1 MNSDATIVERE
12 REYHNLRFTE
22 ETRDAQ
28 DKYYFALRDC
38 DAKYERLI
46 LERARDAVVL
56 DYGCAKGEWALKIA
70 PVAKQVHGIDISD
83 VAIDAARAEAARL
96 GLGHAHFD
104 AMDAHKMTFP
114 DNTFDLVFGL
124 GIIHHLDTRLSLQE
138 VARVLK
144 PGGVAIFREP
154 LGYNMLINLYRNAT
168 PEARTVDEH
177 PLVHADEKIAGEL
190 FKRNGWEFYGLA
202 TLGVVPLRN
211 TRLGEPL
218 FRFAAAIDRTLFKIP
233 LIRWQAWAVLMT
245 LEK

>member
-46 LERARDAVVL
+46 LEHARDAVVL

-70 PVAKQVHGIDISD
+70 PIARKVHGIDISD
-83 VAIDAARAEAARL
+83 VAIAAGQAEAAAR
-96 GLGHAHFD
+96 GLENAHFD
-104 AMDAHKMTFP
+104 AMDAHQMEFP

-124 GIIHHLDTRLSLQE
+124 GIIHHLDTRKSLEE

-154 LGYNMLINLYRNAT
+154 LGYNFLINLYRNAT
-168 PEARTVDEH
+168 PEARTIDEH
-177 PLVHADEKIAGEL
+177 PLVHDDERIASEV
-190 FKRNGWEFYGLA
+190 FSRSDWEFYGLA
-202 TLGVVPLRN
+202 TLGSVPFRN
-211 TRLGEPL
+211 TPLGEPL
-218 FRFAAAIDRTLFKIP
+218 FKAAAALDRAIFTLP
-233 LIRWQAWAVLMT
+233 PMRWQAWAVLMT
-245 LEK
+245 MVK